1 MTDFKKTLSRATN
14 TFPEI
19 LTYYLTV
26 ITLSG
31 LFYSYLE
38 DKPLFDSFWWA
49 CVTGL
54 TIGYGDMYP
63 ITVGGKVVALILMH
77 IVPLVIIP
85 LIVARLLTSVIE
97 DQNQFSHT
105 EQEQI
110 KSDLMNIKKALGIVD
125 DNPPPAVESDKA
137 ALP

>member
-1 MTDFKKTLSRATN
+1 MKDFKKTLARATN

-19 LTYYLTV
+19 LSYYLV
-26 ITLSG
+26 VLLVCGVS
-31 LFYSYLE
+31 YSYFE
-38 DKPLFDSFWWA
+38 EKTLFDSFWWA

-63 ITVGGKVVALILMH
+63 ITVGGKIVALFLMH

-97 DQNQFSHT
+97 DQNQFSDA
-105 EQEQI
+105 EQEKI
-110 KSDLMNIKKALGIVD
+110 KSDLRSIKKALGIVD
-125 DNPPPAVESDKA
+125 EPSPAADANEPATK
-137 ALP
+137 